1 MNDLVRECPLILSVV
16 DSTFAKKRNIVLPDG
31 REKVRKG
38 AHVVSE
44 NREKTARSRDLFD
57 EEWKKSL

>member
-16 DSTFAKKRNIVLPDG
+16 DSTFAKKRNIVLADG

-38 AHVVSE
+38 VHVVSE
-44 NREKTARSRDLFD
+44 NPEKIALNRDLFD

>member
-1 MNDLVRECPLILSVV
+1 MNESVRECLLFLSLV
-16 DSTFAKKRNIVLPDG
+16 DSVFAKHRNIVLLDG

-38 AHVVSE
+38 VHVVLAKP
-44 NREKTARSRDLFD
+44 EKIARSKDLFD